1 MKKIVALLFCW
12 VLMATDQAAVCQA
25 VGVESPIEE
34 GISQALAEH
43 RRAQIRQLAY
53 ALTFH
58 LPADR
63 EEAIQA
69 TETIR
74 LTLEA
79 PGEIVLDFREPDKH
93 VQQVRVNG
101 QPCAWMAAA
110 DHLVIP
116 RQLTQA
122 GENLLSLDF
131 TAGSQSLNRREDYL
145 YTLFVPD
152 RAHTAFPCFDQPDLK
167 ASFSLTLEMPEAWK
181 AVSNGPVLSDSREG
195 GRRRI
200 AFAATE
206 PLPTYL
212 FAFAAGEFQYQYF
225 AAEKLGAYY
234 RETDTARVAQLP
246 EIARQ
251 IAFSIDWLEQF
262 TGVPYPFAKYDFVVL
277 PGFQFGGMEH
287 TGATFYNDNTLFL
300 SAHPTPDELL
310 HRTELIAHETAHMW
324 FGDAVTMQWFNDV
337 WTKEVFANYFAAE
350 ITAPLFPEVNHS
362 LNWLKTY
369 VAAAVSQDRTEGR
382 TPIRQPLDNM
392 RNAGLV
398 YNTIIY
404 NKAPVMMRKMV
415 DLMGRDA
422 FQRGIQHYVAQYKYG
437 NATWDDLIDLLDRET
452 PADLRSF
459 SRTWVDEE
467 YWPQRTASSCLE
479 GRDAS
484 FYGYL
489 ELSAFQTDSLM
500 HYWPGET
507 DPTARQALLMNLYEN
522 YCTGRIGEE
531 PWLSF
536 LTRSLQEEQD
546 MLTASTL
553 IGYLSEPMQLLRGS
567 HAEPMEESLW
577 QMATDHSLPSVRTQ
591 LLRLLIRRASSESIV
606 QRLYDLWQ
614 TGSDPRL
621 SVNDFMTLTYEL
633 SIRMPEQAERLIALQ
648 RERID
653 NPDRLR
659 QFDFVARAVVP
670 SEAARDTLFASLSD
684 VQARKIEPWTLSV
697 LYYLNHPMRDEQ
709 SVKYIRP
716 ALELLPE
723 IQRTG
728 DIFFPGNWSSNLLA
742 GHRSKEAAEVVR
754 QFLAS
759 HPELHPMLRKK
770 VQAAAYFLYRACPS
784 PQR

>member
-1 MKKIVALLFCW
+1 MMKKIVAVMLCW
-12 VLMATDQAAVCQA
+12 ALMAVDQAAVGQTA
-25 VGVESPIEE
+25 GLASHVEE
-34 GISQALAEH
+34 GVSQTLAEQ

-53 ALTFH
+53 ELTFK

-63 EEAIQA
+63 EEAIRA

-74 LTLEA
+74 LALET
-79 PGEIVLDFREPDKH
+79 PDEIVLDFREPDKR
-93 VQQVRVNG
+93 VQQIRVNG
-101 QPCAWMAAA
+101 QPCEVVTAD

-116 RQLTQA
+116 KKLTRS
-122 GENLLSLDF
+122 GENRLFIDF

-181 AVSNGPVLSDSREG
+181 AVSNGPIQSDQRDG
-195 GRRRI
+195 GRRRVS
-200 AFAATE
+200 FAATE

-225 AAEKLGAYY
+225 PEEKLGAYY

-251 IAFSIDWLEQF
+251 IAFSIDWLERF
-262 TGVPYPFAKYDFVVL
+262 TGVAYPFAKYDFVVL

-300 SAHPTPDELL
+300 PAHPTPDEVL

-350 ITAPLFPEVNHS
+350 ITAPLFPDINHS

-382 TPIRQPLDNM
+382 TSIRQPLDNM

-415 DLMGRDA
+415 ELMGSDA
-422 FQRGIQHYVAQYKYG
+422 FRRGIQKYVAQYKYG
-437 NATWDDLIDLLDRET
+437 NATWDDLIDLLDGET
-452 PADLRSF
+452 PADLRTF
-459 SRTWVDEE
+459 SRTWVDEA
-467 YWPQRTASSCLE
+467 YWPHRTASSFLE

-489 ELSAFQTDSLM
+489 ELSVAQADSLM
-500 HYWPGET
+500 NYWPTET

-531 PWLSF
+531 PWLTF
-536 LTRSLQEEQD
+536 LTRSLPHEQD

-553 IGYLSEPMQLLRGS
+553 ISYLAEPMQIGMGRQM
-567 HAEPMEESLW
+567 EPVEESLW
-577 QMATDHSLPSVRTQ
+577 QMATDHPLPSVRTQ
-591 LLRLLIRRASSESIV
+591 LLRLLIRRSSSEAV
-606 QRLYDLWQ
+606 VRRLYDLWQ

-633 SIRMPEQAERLIALQ
+633 AIRMPEQADRLIALQ

-659 QFDFVARAVVP
+659 QFDFVARAVVA

-684 VQARKIEPWTLSV
+684 VQARKIEPWTLTL

-709 SVKYIRP
+709 SVRYILP

-742 GHRSKEAAEVVR
+742 GHRSKGAAEAVQ
-754 QFLAS
+754 QFLTT

-770 VQAAAYFLYRACPS
+770 VQAAAYFLFRS
-784 PQR
+784 QRVD